1 MRSVI
6 IPYANRLSILPAS
19 ILVGILVLFVCP
31 IHSVGLAQTPQE
43 VVSAVDEYFPDQ
55 EGNEWRYR
63 GRMIEGGVVEIA
75 EKQFTNVSTVIGEE
89 VREGMTMTVFHD
101 TNPGDQGPSD
111 SYYRRDAAG
120 IRYYGSKPGTTL
132 EKQLVPYQI
141 VRFPIEIPNSFQQLD
156 RKDLDLGL
164 DLDRDGRTERVDVQA
179 VVTVVGKEDIT
190 VPLGTFSESIR
201 LEARMTMDV
210 HLTHLQETVRGTD
223 TMTAWFG
230 RGVGLLKYVER
241 QTVPSLSSNEDKV
254 IELIEELEEVTIKDQ
269 MASRGRGKSSAQRV
283 LRDDS
288 LHHELLQIPWPSRLF
303 TYP

>member
-1 MRSVI
+1 MRSVFT
-6 IPYANRLSILPAS
+6 PYANWLSILSSS
-19 ILVGILVLFVCP
+19 ILVGIFYLSVCP
-31 IHSVGLAQTPQE
+31 IYSVGLAQTPKE

-63 GRMIEGGVVEIA
+63 GRMIEGGMVEIA

-89 VREGMTMTVFHD
+89 VREGMTLTVFHD

-132 EKQLVPYQI
+132 EKQLIPYQI
-141 VRFPIEIPNSFQQLD
+141 VRFPIEIPSSFQQLD

-179 VVTVVGKEDIT
+179 VVTVVGKEDVT

-210 HLTHLQETVRGTD
+210 HLTHMQQTVRGTD

-230 RGVGLLKYVER
+230 RGIGLLKYVER
-241 QTVPSLSSNEDKV
+241 QTVPSLASSEDKV

-269 MASRGRGKSSAQRV
+269 MASLGRGKSSAQRV
-283 LRDDS
+283 LRDDA

>member
-1 MRSVI
+1 MRSVSRRKV
-6 IPYANRLSILPAS
+6 NQLSILTSS
-19 ILVGILVLFVCP
+19 ILAGILFLFVFP
-31 IHSVGLAQTPQE
+31 IHSVGLAQTTQE

-75 EKQFTNVSTVIGEE
+75 EKQFSNVSTVIGEE
-89 VREGMTMTVFHD
+89 VREGITMTVFHD

-120 IRYYGSKPGTTL
+120 IRYYGSKPGTAL

-141 VRFPIEIPNSFQQLD
+141 VRFPIEIPSSFQQLD

-164 DLDRDGRTERVDVQA
+164 DLDRDGRTERVDVRA
-179 VVTVVGKEDIT
+179 EVSVVGKEDIT
-190 VPLGTFSESIR
+190 VPLGTFSDSIR

-210 HLTHLQETVRGTD
+210 HLTHLQQTVRGTD

-230 RGVGLLKYVER
+230 RGIGLLKYVER
-241 QTVPSLSSNEDKV
+241 QTVPSLGSNEDKV
-254 IELIEELEEVTIKDQ
+254 IELIEELEEVIIKDQ
-269 MASRGRGKSSAQRV
+269 MTSLGRSKSSAQGV

-288 LHHELLQIPWPSRLF
+288 FHHELLQIPWPTRLF

>member
-1 MRSVI
+1 
-6 IPYANRLSILPAS
+6 
-19 ILVGILVLFVCP
+19 
-31 IHSVGLAQTPQE
+31 
-43 VVSAVDEYFPDQ
+43 
-55 EGNEWRYR
+55 
-63 GRMIEGGVVEIA
+63 MIEGGVVEIK
-75 EKQFTNVSTVIGEE
+75 EKQFSNVSTVMGEE
-89 VREGMTMTVFHD
+89 VREGITMTVFHD

-141 VRFPIEIPNSFQQLD
+141 VRFPIEIPSSFQQLD

-164 DLDRDGRTERVDVQA
+164 DLDRDGRTERVDVRA
-179 VVTVVGKEDIT
+179 EVVIVGKEDVT
-190 VPLGTFSESIR
+190 VPLGTFSDSIR

-210 HLTHLQETVRGTD
+210 HLTHLQQTVRGTD

-230 RGVGLLKYVER
+230 RGIGLLKYVER
-241 QTVPSLSSNEDKV
+241 QTVPSLASSEDKV
-254 IELIEELEEVTIKDQ
+254 IELIEELEEVIIKDQ
-269 MASRGRGKSSAQRV
+269 MASRGWSKSPTQRV

-288 LHHELLQIPWPSRLF
+288 FHHELLQIPWPSRLF

>member
-1 MRSVI
+1 MRSVLT
-6 IPYANRLSILPAS
+6 PHLHRLNLFTSFIF
-19 ILVGILVLFVCP
+19 VGVLFLLVFP
-31 IHSVGLAQTPQE
+31 IHSDGLAQAPPE

-55 EGNEWRYR
+55 QGNEWRYR
-63 GRMIEGGVVEIA
+63 GRMVEGGLVQIA
-75 EKQFTNVSTVIGEE
+75 EKQFSNVSTVIGEE
-89 VREGMTMTVFHD
+89 VREGITMTVFHD
-101 TNPGDQGPSD
+101 TNPGDQGPQK

-120 IRYYGSKPGTTL
+120 IRYYGSKPGTNL

-141 VRFPIEIPNSFQQLD
+141 IRFPIEIPSSFQQLD

-164 DLDRDGRTERVDVQA
+164 DLDRDGRTERVDVRA
-179 VVTVVGKEDIT
+179 VVSVVGKEDIT
-190 VPLGTFSESIR
+190 VPLGTFSQSIR

-241 QTVPSLSSNEDKV
+241 QTIPSLASGEDKV
-254 IELIEELEEVTIKDQ
+254 IELIEELEEATIKDQ
-269 MASRGRGKSSAQRV
+269 MASLGGGKPSAQRV
-283 LRDDS
+283 LGDNS
-288 LHHELLQIPWPSRLF
+288 FHHELLQIPWPARLF

>member
-1 MRSVI
+1 MRMFS
-6 IPYANRLSILPAS
+6 ASSRLQLSFPSFS
-19 ILVGILVLFVCP
+19 ILVRAVFLIGSIIP
-31 IHSVGLAQTPQE
+31 SVGLAETPQE
-43 VVSAVDEYFPDQ
+43 GVSAVEEYFPDQ

-63 GRMIEGGVVEIA
+63 GRIIEGGVVEID
-75 EKQFTNVSTVIGEE
+75 EKRFSNVSTVIGEE
-89 VREGMTMTVFHD
+89 MREGMMMTVFHD

-141 VRFPIEIPNSFQQLD
+141 VRFPIEIPSSFLQLD

-179 VVTVVGKEDIT
+179 VVTVVRREDIT
-190 VPLGTFSESIR
+190 VPLGTFPGAIR

-210 HLTHLQETVRGTD
+210 HLTHLKESVQGTD

-230 RGVGLLKYVER
+230 QGIGLLKYVER
-241 QTVPSLSSNEDKV
+241 QTIPSLRSNENKV
-254 IELIEELEEVTIKDQ
+254 IEVIEELEEATIKD
-269 MASRGRGKSSAQRV
+269 
-283 LRDDS
+283 
-288 LHHELLQIPWPSRLF
+288 
-303 TYP
+303 

>member
-1 MRSVI
+1 MRSVFT
-6 IPYANRLSILPAS
+6 PYANRLSILPPAV
-19 ILVGILVLFVCP
+19 LLGILYLFVCS

-43 VVSAVDEYFPDQ
+43 VVSGVDEYFPDQ

-63 GRMIEGGVVEIA
+63 GRMIEGGVVQIA
-75 EKQFTNVSTVIGEE
+75 EKQFSNVSTVIGQE
-89 VREGMTMTVFHD
+89 VLEGIMMTVFHD
-101 TNPGDQGPSD
+101 TNPGNQGPSD

-141 VRFPIEIPNSFQQLD
+141 VRFPIEIPSTFQQLD
-156 RKDLDLGL
+156 RKDMDLGL

-190 VPLGTFSESIR
+190 VPLGTFSDSIR
-201 LEARMTMDV
+201 LEAKMTMVV

-241 QTVPSLSSNEDKV
+241 QTVPSLRSNEDKV

-269 MASRGRGKSSAQRV
+269 MASLGRGKSSTQRV

-288 LHHELLQIPWPSRLF
+288 LHHELLQIPWPSRFL

>member
-1 MRSVI
+1 MRSVFT
-6 IPYANRLSILPAS
+6 PYANHLSIFSAS
-19 ILVGILVLFVCP
+19 ILLGLLYLFVGP
-31 IHSVGLAQTPQE
+31 MHSVGWAQTPQE

-63 GRMIEGGVVEIA
+63 GRIIEGGVVEIG
-75 EKQFTNVSTVIGEE
+75 EKQFTNVSTVMGEE

-132 EKQLVPYQI
+132 EKQLIPYQI
-141 VRFPIEIPNSFQQLD
+141 VRFPIEIPSSFQQLD
-156 RKDLDLGL
+156 RKDLDLGI
-164 DLDRDGRTERVDVQA
+164 DLDRDGRSERVDVLA

-190 VPLGTFSESIR
+190 VPLGTFSDSIR

-241 QTVPSLSSNEDKV
+241 QTVPSLRTNEDKV
-254 IELIEELEEVTIKDQ
+254 IEVIEELEDVTIKDQ
-269 MASRGRGKSSAQRV
+269 MASLGWGKSSTQRV

>member
-1 MRSVI
+1 MRAVFT
-6 IPYANRLSILPAS
+6 PYAKRLSVLPSS
-19 ILVGILVLFVCP
+19 ILLGILYLFVCP
-31 IHSVGLAQTPQE
+31 MHSVGLAQTPQE

-63 GRMIEGGVVEIA
+63 GRIIEGGVVEIG
-75 EKQFTNVSTVIGEE
+75 EKQFTNVSTVMGEE

-120 IRYYGSKPGTTL
+120 IRYYGSKPGTSL
-132 EKQLVPYQI
+132 EKQLIPYQI
-141 VRFPIEIPNSFQQLD
+141 VRFPIEIPSSFQQLD

-164 DLDRDGRTERVDVQA
+164 DLDRDGRTERVDVLA

-201 LEARMTMDV
+201 LEAQMTMDV
-210 HLTHLQETVRGTD
+210 HLTHLQQTVRGTD

-230 RGVGLLKYVER
+230 RGIGLLKYVER
-241 QTVPSLSSNEDKV
+241 QTVPSLRTNEDKV
-254 IELIEELEEVTIKDQ
+254 IEVIEELEEVTIKDQ
-269 MASRGRGKSSAQRV
+269 MASLGGSKSSTQRV
-283 LRDDS
+283 LRDDA

-303 TYP
+303 AYP

>member
-1 MRSVI
+1 M
-6 IPYANRLSILPAS
+6 
-19 ILVGILVLFVCP
+19 
-31 IHSVGLAQTPQE
+31 T
-43 VVSAVDEYFPDQ
+43 AVDEYFPDQ

-75 EKQFTNVSTVIGEE
+75 EKQFSNVSTVIGEE
-89 VREGMTMTVFHD
+89 VREGLTLTVFHD

-141 VRFPIEIPNSFQQLD
+141 VRFPIEIPSSFQQLD
-156 RKDLDLGL
+156 RKGLDLGL

-179 VVTVVGKEDIT
+179 VVSVVRRENIT
-190 VPLGTFSESIR
+190 VPLGTFPDSIR

-210 HLTHLQETVRGTD
+210 HLTHLQESVRGTD

-230 RGVGLLKYVER
+230 RGIGLLKYVER
-241 QTVPSLSSNEDKV
+241 QTIPSLRSNGDKV
-254 IELIEELEEVTIKDQ
+254 IEVIEELEQVIIKDQ
-269 MASRGRGKSSAQRV
+269 MASLSGGKPSTQRV
-283 LRDDS
+283 VFSEMTRSTMNCSKYPGPPAFLPIPDHLWPPKGCLPTRDPV
-288 LHHELLQIPWPSRLF
+288 IGRLI
-303 TYP
+303 

>member
-1 MRSVI
+1 MRSVSRRKV
-6 IPYANRLSILPAS
+6 NQLSILTSS
-19 ILVGILVLFVCP
+19 ILAGILFLFVFP
-31 IHSVGLAQTPQE
+31 IHSVGLAQTTQE

-75 EKQFTNVSTVIGEE
+75 EKQFSNVSTVIGEE
-89 VREGMTMTVFHD
+89 VREGITMTVFHD

-120 IRYYGSKPGTTL
+120 IRYYGSKPGTAL
-132 EKQLVPYQI
+132 EKQLIPYQI
-141 VRFPIEIPNSFQQLD
+141 VRFPIEIPSSFQQLD

-164 DLDRDGRTERVDVQA
+164 DLDRDGRTERVDVRA
-179 VVTVVGKEDIT
+179 EVSVVGKEDIT
-190 VPLGTFSESIR
+190 VPLGTFSDSIR

-210 HLTHLQETVRGTD
+210 HLTHLQQTVRGTD

-230 RGVGLLKYVER
+230 RGIGLLKYVER
-241 QTVPSLSSNEDKV
+241 QTVPSLASNEDKV
-254 IELIEELEEVTIKDQ
+254 IELIEELEEVIIKDQ
-269 MASRGRGKSSAQRV
+269 MTSLGRSKSSAQGV

-288 LHHELLQIPWPSRLF
+288 FHHELLQIPWPTRLF

>member
-1 MRSVI
+1 MRSVFTPDSI
-6 IPYANRLSILPAS
+6 RLSVFTTSL
-19 ILVGILVLFVCP
+19 LTGILILFFSL
-31 IHSVGLAQTPQE
+31 IHSVGLAQPPQE
-43 VVSAVDEYFPDQ
+43 VVSTVEEYFPDQ
-55 EGNEWRYR
+55 QGNEWRYR
-63 GRMIEGGVVEIA
+63 GRMIEGGVVEIV
-75 EKQFTNVSTVIGEE
+75 EKEFSNVSTVIGEE

-141 VRFPIEIPNSFQQLD
+141 IRFPIEIPSSFQQLD

-179 VVTVVGKEDIT
+179 TVSVVGKEDIT

-223 TMTAWFG
+223 TMTAWFAK
-230 RGVGLLKYVER
+230 GVGLLKYVER
-241 QTVPSLSSNEDKV
+241 QTIPSLASGEDKV

-269 MASRGRGKSSAQRV
+269 MTSLRGGKPSAQRV
-283 LRDDS
+283 LRNDA
-288 LHHELLQIPWPSRLF
+288 LHHELLQVPWPSRLLP
-303 TYP
+303 YP

>member
-1 MRSVI
+1 M
-6 IPYANRLSILPAS
+6 
-19 ILVGILVLFVCP
+19 
-31 IHSVGLAQTPQE
+31 
-43 VVSAVDEYFPDQ
+43 SAVDEYFPDQ

-63 GRMIEGGVVEIA
+63 GRIIEGGVVEIG
-75 EKQFTNVSTVIGEE
+75 EKQFTNVSTVMGEE

-132 EKQLVPYQI
+132 EKQLIPYQI
-141 VRFPIEIPNSFQQLD
+141 VRFPIEFPSTFQQLD

-164 DLDRDGRTERVDVQA
+164 DLDRDGRTERVDVLA

-210 HLTHLQETVRGTD
+210 HLTHLQETVRGSD

-230 RGVGLLKYVER
+230 RGIGLLKYVER
-241 QTVPSLSSNEDKV
+241 QTVPSLRTNEDKV
-254 IELIEELEEVTIKDQ
+254 IEVVEELEEVTIKDQ
-269 MASRGRGKSSAQRV
+269 MASLGRGKSSTQRV